1 MPFGSL
7 WLPVVVSA
15 VAVWLVS
22 AVLHMVLKY
31 HRADHRQLSN
41 EEGVG
46 QALRSAA
53 SAPGVYFIPYC
64 SDMSQMKDAA
74 VRKRFE
80 DGPVAIITLMRSGM
94 PNMGKSLGLWLAFCL
109 LVSFVTAYV
118 ARHTLDPGVLGIEV
132 LRLTGT
138 VAFIGYAF
146 GYFQDSIWK
155 AIPWSNSLRGILDAG
170 IYALVTGLVFRF
182 LWPAA

>member
-31 HRADHRQLSN
+31 HRADYRQLSN

-46 QALRSAA
+46 QALRPAA
-53 SAPGVYFIPYC
+53 SAPGVYIIPHC
-64 SDMSQMKDAA
+64 DDMSQMKDPA
-74 VRKRFE
+74 VLKRYE
-80 DGPVAIITLMRSGM
+80 DGPVAIITVMRNGL
-94 PNMGKSLGLWLAFCL
+94 PNMGKHLGQWLAFCL
-109 LVSFVTAYV
+109 LVSFVTSYV
-118 ARHTLDPGVLGIEV
+118 ARHSLDPGAAGMEV

-138 VAFIGYAF
+138 IAFIGYGF

-155 AIPWSNSLRGILDAG
+155 GIPWSNSLRGILDAAV
-170 IYALVTGLVFRF
+170 YALVTGLVFRF

>member
-31 HRADHRQLSN
+31 HRADHRQLQN
-41 EEGVG
+41 EDAVAP
-46 QALRSAA
+46 ALRGAVPG
-53 SAPGVYFIPYC
+53 PGVYMMPWC
-64 SDMSQMKDAA
+64 SDPSQMKDPA
-74 VRKRFE
+74 VRKRYE
-80 DGPVAIITLMRSGM
+80 DGPVAILTVMRSGV
-94 PNMGKSLGLWLAFCL
+94 PNMGKYLGMWFLVCL
-109 LVSFVTAYV
+109 LVSFVTSYV
-118 ARHTLDPGVLGIEV
+118 ARHSLDPGAVGLEV

-138 VAFIGYAF
+138 IAFIGYGF

-155 AIPWSNSLRGILDAG
+155 GIPWSNSLRGILDAAV
-170 IYALVTGLVFRF
+170 YAVVTGLVFRF
-182 LWPAA
+182 LWPAV